1 MKKIIKSIILIISIT
16 IIIFSL
22 TSCKKEEKVV
32 TPKDKFEIYMA
43 TFESVKE
50 YGFYD
55 YKNLVLLDK
64 PIITDEDIRAYYW
77 INHEIEVTST
87 YMDKILREGHT
98 DNSLYMDKGN
108 YRQYEKGGSKILNS
122 YQYDCFVVV
131 VNGVKIYSGTFPYS
145 PIFSYQQEKLIIGDV
160 SDTSFKI
167 IFKEKDG
174 LDPRNSDAIYNFF
187 KKQGKLR
194 VNDVNNLEGRITEL
208 EDNITKLINEKAV
221 LESKNE
227 VLQNDLKKLK
237 SEKNSYKNSLTWLED
252 RVYWYMK
259 ETTDPEITKH
269 YSDFLL
275 GQDFNDIKSI
285 NIAGDVFRKNITI
298 NKYDNDRLFNL
309 FETYYYATIKNLENT
324 LVPQDIT
331 EKEIHLG
338 IENGI
343 KFSIANN
350 HVNIYPIKGYLKD
363 NYGDFLTGGTNKY
376 LDALDYESNIMN
388 KNNVNTIISND
399 KISIPLNEFVDIIL
413 YWEDYSYNYGFKL
426 FSMPFRFKGSEK
438 LLYYFNIYSG
448 KVLLKNSL
456 VYNENKKLSDDFH
469 SSYLDTIKRYPDS
482 ETGKLITE
490 LLDLLTKNGFSRDIN
505 IEEFYHK
512 VKFNILFD

>member
-1 MKKIIKSIILIISIT
+1 MKKLVKSIILIISII
-16 IIIFSL
+16 IIIFAL
-22 TSCKKEEKVV
+22 TSCKKEVKVEM
-32 TPKDKFEIYMA
+32 PKEKFEIYLA

-77 INHEIEVTST
+77 VNHEVEVTST
-87 YMDKILREGHT
+87 YINRILKDGHS
-98 DNSLYMDKGN
+98 DNSLYMDNGN
-108 YRQYEKGGSKILNS
+108 YRQYEKGGSKILNT

-131 VNGVKIYSGTFPYS
+131 VNGEKIYSGTFPYS
-145 PIFSYQQEKLIIGDV
+145 PIFSYDQEKLIIGDV

-167 IFKEKDG
+167 IFTGENE
-174 LDPRNSDAIYNFF
+174 LDPRNADEVYNFF
-187 KKQGKLR
+187 KKKGKLR
-194 VNDVNNLEGRITEL
+194 VNDVNNLEGRITKL
-208 EDNITKLINEKAV
+208 EENISKLIKDKSALESENEILKHDIETLNEKKDKY
-221 LESKNE
+221 KNE
-227 VLQNDLKKLK
+227 
-237 SEKNSYKNSLTWLED
+237 LTWLED

-259 ETTDPEITKH
+259 ETTDPESTKY

-275 GQDFNDIKSI
+275 SQDLNDVKSI
-285 NIAGDVFRKNITI
+285 NIAGDAFRKNISI

-309 FETYYYATIKNLENT
+309 FETYYYAVIKNLESI

-331 EKEIHLG
+331 ESKIHLG

-343 KFSIANN
+343 RFSVNNN

-376 LDALDYESNIMN
+376 LDALDYEINILN

-399 KISIPLNEFVDIIL
+399 KINIPLNEFVDIIL

-438 LLYYFNIYSG
+438 LLTYFNIYSG
-448 KVLLKNSL
+448 KVLLKNSP
-456 VYNENKKLSDDFH
+456 VYNEDKKLNDDFR

-490 LLDLLTKNGFSRDIN
+490 LLDLLTKNGFTRDIN
-505 IEEFYHK
+505 IEEFYNK
-512 VKFNILFD
+512 VKFNLLFE